1 MGSTIAK
8 AMRAV
13 QRFGRAVP
21 LLRQSGRA
29 ATVRCLAT
37 PGPVLESEA
46 DKCFYAIG
54 INCGRQM
61 GELKCLSHEELDRV
75 LLGMKDVIT
84 SQEFKVDLETIMPKA
99 AAMFQAKQV
108 ESADKAIAAGLAALV
123 EAANEKGAI
132 KTESGLVILETKAG
146 EGKSP
151 HWKDKVKV
159 HYEGRLPDGTVF
171 DSSMARGEPIEFG
184 LGGVIRGWTEGLQL
198 MKPGGKATLT
208 IPSDLAYGDGGQM
221 PTIPGKA
228 TLIFD
233 VELIAIV

>member
-1 MGSTIAK
+1 MGTIAK

-108 ESADKAIAAGLAALV
+108 ESADKAI
-123 EAANEKGAI
+123 
-132 KTESGLVILETKAG
+132 ESGLVILETKAG